1 MTMLASIAAILGAL
15 LVGAISP
22 GPSFVVVAQSSIGS
36 SRRSGLLAALGMG
49 AGGIVFAALALGGLY
64 TLLANVEWLYVVLK
78 IAGGSYLVYLA
89 VKTWRSAR
97 EELVVASAAR
107 HSSSSFVLGLTTQLS
122 NPKTAVVYGSIFAS
136 LLPRDLPMWGYV
148 LLPVL
153 VFVVEAGWY
162 SVVALGF
169 SSAGP
174 RAFYLRSKK
183 WIDRTTSGII
193 AFLGI
198 RLIASAPDSVA

>member
-1 MTMLASIAAILGAL
+1 MTVLASIAAILGSL

-22 GPSFVVVAQSSIGS
+22 GPSFVVVAQSSIGN

-49 AGGIVFAALALGGLY
+49 VGGIVFAALALGGLY
-64 TLLANVEWLYVVLK
+64 TLLANVEWLYVLLK

-97 EELVVASAAR
+97 KELVVASAAR

-136 LLPRDLPMWGYV
+136 LLPQDLPVWGYV

-162 SVVALGF
+162 SVVGGGL
-169 SSAGP
+169 
-174 RAFYLRSKK
+174 
-183 WIDRTTSGII
+183 
-193 AFLGI
+193 
-198 RLIASAPDSVA
+198 